1 MFKKLKQKLAEET
14 DGEQSP
20 LKQNARQVM
29 IQSFDRLHAS
39 FPLV

>member
-20 LKQNARQVM
+20 SRQNTREVHVQN
-29 IQSFDRLHAS
+29 F
-39 FPLV
+39 